1 MALFGRDRRVGEC
14 LLLREERKSG
24 LRGPISV
31 LVKVFG
37 CRPMMTAPRTPGPAS
52 ANLQGR
58 KPREVGR
65 SSASDAMGFSA
76 LVICCPR
83 ALSSSLGS
91 GRGGELS
98 WPIATGST
106 GVAQQRLI
114 DEAVVQGGATA
125 SKAVADREPAQQKFS
140 SGMSRRTYSDHD
152 VSILITA
159 VDAAGR

>member
-1 MALFGRDRRVGEC
+1 
-14 LLLREERKSG
+14 
-24 LRGPISV
+24 
-31 LVKVFG
+31 
-37 CRPMMTAPRTPGPAS
+37 MMMVPRTPGPAS

-65 SSASDAMGFSA
+65 SGASDAMGFSA

-91 GRGGELS
+91 GRRGGELS
-98 WPIATGST
+98 WRIATGST

-114 DEAVVQGGATA
+114 DEAVVRGGATA
-125 SKAVADREPAQQKFS
+125 SMVMAGREPAKCS
-140 SGMSRRTYSDHD
+140 TGMSRRTYSDHE